1 MRVQVPP
8 SLQIL
13 IFCIMLEEIRK
24 LIDLEIS
31 ANASDEQI
39 VTCLKMIADFK
50 NRFGYLPNDIEEWR
64 VANL

>member
-1 MRVQVPP
+1 
-8 SLQIL
+8 
-13 IFCIMLEEIRK
+13 MLEEIRK

-39 VTCLKMIADFK
+39 TTCLKMIADFK
-50 NRFGYLPNDIEEWR
+50 NQFGYLPNDIEEWR